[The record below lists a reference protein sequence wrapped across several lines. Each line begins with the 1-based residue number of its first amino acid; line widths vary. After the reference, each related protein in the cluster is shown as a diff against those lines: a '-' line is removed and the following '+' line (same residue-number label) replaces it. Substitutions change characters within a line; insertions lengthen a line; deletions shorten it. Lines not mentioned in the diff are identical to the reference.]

1 VLKAIADIVSDN
13 IRAADSLGR
22 WGGEEFMVLV
32 PETDLQEAAY
42 FAEKLRGL
50 ISGYLFE
57 KVGKVTASFGVSR
70 YIMGNSMDGLI
81 KSTDDMLYFAKNS
94 GRDQVKAMSE
104 NNGSTLST

>member
-1 VLKAIADIVSDN
+1 
-13 IRAADSLGR
+13 
-22 WGGEEFMVLV
+22 
-32 PETDLQEAAY
+32 
-42 FAEKLRGL
+42 
-50 ISGYLFE
+50 
-57 KVGKVTASFGVSR
+57 VTASFGVSR